1 MSDSV
6 LYFAGIVLVA
16 GLLLY
21 RLFTRKSRRR
31 NKILKEEFP
40 AEWRAILQSRVGF
53 YHSLPDDEKKRFE
66 QQVQLFI
73 GEKRIIGL
81 KTTIDD
87 TIRVLVAASATIPAF
102 GLKGWEYDNL
112 GEVFVTAG
120 AVSKH
125 QVDAEHQN
133 VVAGQVQPFQNQHYM
148 TLSRSA
154 LEQGFTDMK
163 DRHNVGIHEF
173 AHLLDEADGEVDG
186 VPKAY
191 LPNEMVGEWQ
201 ALVERKM
208 QEIKD
213 GKNKIDPYAAT
224 SPAEFFAVMTE
235 YFFEDPTRLSKNH
248 PGTYRM
254 MAKIFGQNPRLR
266 YRLDFN
272 QLLRPNG
279 YRLGR
284 NDACPCGSGQK
295 YKNCCMDSGQ

>member
-1 MSDSV
+1 MQDS
-6 LYFAGIVLVA
+6 LIYFAGIVLIA
-16 GLLLY
+16 GFLLY
-21 RLFTRKSRRR
+21 RLFTRKTRHRT
-31 NKILKEEFP
+31 KILQQEFP
-40 AEWRAILQSRVGF
+40 AEWRATLQNRVGF
-53 YHSLPDDEKKRFE
+53 YHSLSDEEKKRFE
-66 QQVQLFI
+66 QLVQVFI

-81 KTTIDD
+81 KTPIDD
-87 TIRVLVAASATIPAF
+87 TTRVLVAASAIIPAF

-112 GEVFVTAG
+112 GEVFVTSG

-148 TLSRSA
+148 TLSKSA

-163 DRHNVGIHEF
+163 DRQNVGIHEF

-191 LPNEMVGEWQ
+191 LPNELMGEWQ

-213 GKNKIDPYAAT
+213 GKNKINPYAAT

-235 YFFEDPTRLSKNH
+235 YFFEDPSRLSQNH
-248 PGTYRM
+248 PNTYKLL
-254 MAKIFGQNPRLR
+254 AKIFGQNPRLR
-266 YRLDFN
+266 YRLDFGK
-272 QLLRPNG
+272 LLNPNG
-279 YRLGR
+279 RRLSR
-284 NDACPCGSGQK
+284 NAPCPCGSGQK
-295 YKNCCMDSGQ
+295 YKNCCLEG